1 MISVR
6 PPVDVS
12 VALSAG
18 TPVDIS
24 VVLSVR
30 PPIDV
35 SVVLSVRPPV
45 DVSGMPSVR
54 TLLNVGVYCTLVW
67 LSRHNRTYQT
77 IYRIINLLYYDY
89 KCLCFINLLATHYGI
104 YGALIQSIMEKRWS
118 IMKKIAPNFNTLT

>member
-1 MISVR
+1 MAFFKKN
-6 PPVDVS
+6 VS
-12 VALSAG
+12 

-54 TLLNVGVYCTLVW
+54 TQLNVGVYCTVVW
-67 LSRHNRTYQT
+67 FNHFGQFYG
-77 IYRIINLLYYDY
+77 LLQ
-89 KCLCFINLLATHYGI
+89 K
-104 YGALIQSIMEKRWS
+104 E
-118 IMKKIAPNFNTLT
+118 

>member
-6 PPVDVS
+6 PPVDV
-12 VALSAG
+12 
-18 TPVDIS
+18 S

-54 TLLNVGVYCTLVW
+54 TLLHVGVYCTVVW

-89 KCLCFINLLATHYGI
+89 KCLCFINLLAAHNGI
-104 YGALIQSIMEKRWS
+104 YWALIQGIIEKRWS
-118 IMKKIAPNFNTLT
+118 IMKKMAPNFNTLT